1 MNTFLEEAKAIFEY
15 TRDLRRDFHRHPE
28 LGFKETRTAGII
40 ARELNQ
46 HGYEVTTGVGETGVV
61 GILGNSQKGPVVLLR
76 FDMDALPIQEETAA
90 SYASTVNG
98 VMHACGHD
106 GHVAVGLTVARLL
119 SDHGDNIKGTVK
131 LMFQP
136 AEEGLG
142 GAEKMIEQG
151 VLKDPEPDAALAL
164 HLWNEKPVGWFG
176 IPPGSLMAGSDVFTV
191 RVIGR
196 GGHGALPDQ
205 TIDPILAASQMVIA
219 LQSIVSRN
227 LSPLETA
234 VVSVTQIRA
243 GETLN
248 VIPMDATFGGTIRTF
263 EEKTRQTM
271 LKRFEEIV
279 EGISKGMGCEIEV
292 DLKRWTPAVVN
303 DRAITQ
309 RVIEASSETF
319 KNVKIDMQAK
329 TMVSEDMAFVME
341 KIPSCYF
348 LVGSSNA
355 EKGLN
360 YGHHHPKFDFDERV
374 MPIAAALMAA
384 SAVKLL
390 EQDTSGAGD
399 G

>member
-15 TRDLRRDFHRHPE
+15 TRDLRRNFHRNPE
-28 LGFKETRTAGII
+28 LGFKEARTAGII

-61 GILGNSQKGPVVLLR
+61 GILSNSQKGPVVLLR
-76 FDMDALPIQEETAA
+76 FDMDALPIQEETGA
-90 SYASTVNG
+90 SYASTVDG

-106 GHVAVGLTVARLL
+106 GHMAVGLTVARLL
-119 SDHGDNIKGTVK
+119 SNYRNKLRGTVK

-142 GAEKMIEQG
+142 GAEKMIEDG

-176 IPPGSLMAGSDVFTV
+176 IPPGPLMAGSDIFRV

-248 VIPMDATFGGTIRTF
+248 VIPMEATFGGTIRSF
-263 EEKTRQTM
+263 EEKTRQTV

-279 EGISKGMGCEIEV
+279 EGISKGMGCDIEV

-303 DRAITQ
+303 DRATAQ

-348 LVGSSNA
+348 LVGSANA
-355 EKGLN
+355 DKGLN

-374 MPIAAALMAA
+374 MPIAAALMSA

-390 EQDTSGAGD
+390 EQETSGAGD

>member
-15 TRDLRRDFHRHPE
+15 TRDLRRNFHRNPE

-61 GILGNSQKGPVVLLR
+61 GILSNSQKGPVVLLR
-76 FDMDALPIQEETAA
+76 FDMDALPIQEETGT
-90 SYASTVNG
+90 SYASTVDG

-119 SDHGDNIKGTVK
+119 SDYRNKLKGTVK

-142 GAEKMIEQG
+142 GAEKMIEDG
-151 VLKDPEPDAALAL
+151 VLKDPKPDAALAL

-176 IPPGSLMAGSDVFTV
+176 IPPGPLMAGSDIFTV

-248 VIPMDATFGGTIRTF
+248 VIPMEATFGGTIRTF
-263 EEKTRQTM
+263 EEKTRQTV

-303 DRAITQ
+303 DRSTTQ

-348 LVGSSNA
+348 LVGSANA
-355 EKGLN
+355 DKGLN

-374 MPIAAALMAA
+374 MPIAAALMSA

-390 EQDTSGAGD
+390 EQEKSGAGD

>member
-1 MNTFLEEAKAIFEY
+1 
-15 TRDLRRDFHRHPE
+15 
-28 LGFKETRTAGII
+28 
-40 ARELNQ
+40 
-46 HGYEVTTGVGETGVV
+46 
-61 GILGNSQKGPVVLLR
+61 
-76 FDMDALPIQEETAA
+76 
-90 SYASTVNG
+90 
-98 VMHACGHD
+98 
-106 GHVAVGLTVARLL
+106 
-119 SDHGDNIKGTVK
+119 
-131 LMFQP
+131 
-136 AEEGLG
+136 
-142 GAEKMIEQG
+142 MIEDG
-151 VLKDPEPDAALAL
+151 VLKDPKPDAALAL

-176 IPPGSLMAGSDVFTV
+176 IPPGPLMAGSDIFTV
-191 RVIGR
+191 RVMGR

-248 VIPMDATFGGTIRTF
+248 VIPMDTTFGGTIRTF
-263 EEKTRQTM
+263 EEKTRQTV

-279 EGISKGMGCEIEV
+279 EGISNGMGCEIDV

-303 DRAITQ
+303 DRATAQ

-341 KIPSCYF
+341 KIPGCYF
-348 LVGSSNA
+348 LVGSANA
-355 EKGLN
+355 DKGLN
-360 YGHHHPKFDFDERV
+360 FGHHHPKFDFDERV
-374 MPIAAALMAA
+374 MPIAAALMSA

-390 EQDTSGAGD
+390 EQETSGAGD

>member
-15 TRDLRRDFHRHPE
+15 TRDLRRNFHRNPE
-28 LGFKETRTAGII
+28 LGFKEARTAGII

-61 GILGNSQKGPVVLLR
+61 GILSNSQKGPVVLLR
-76 FDMDALPIQEETAA
+76 FDMDALPIQEETGA
-90 SYASTVNG
+90 SYASTVDG

-106 GHVAVGLTVARLL
+106 GHMAVGLTVARLL
-119 SDHGDNIKGTVK
+119 SNYRNKLRGTVK

-142 GAEKMIEQG
+142 GAEKMIEDG

-176 IPPGSLMAGSDVFTV
+176 IPPGPLMAGSDIFRV

-205 TIDPILAASQMVIA
+205 TIDPILAASQMMIA

-248 VIPMDATFGGTIRTF
+248 VIPMEATFGGTIRSF
-263 EEKTRQTM
+263 EEKTRQTV

-279 EGISKGMGCEIEV
+279 EGISKGMGCDIEV

-303 DRAITQ
+303 DRATAQ

-348 LVGSSNA
+348 LVGSANA
-355 EKGLN
+355 DKGLN

-374 MPIAAALMAA
+374 MPIAAALMSA

-390 EQDTSGAGD
+390 EQETSGAGD